1 MNMKT
6 ILRLSAPTLVC
17 LAFAACA
24 SADTNSAPK
33 AIENYITALVDKDRD
48 AAVNA
53 ACADWEDDATLE
65 SDSFAAVAPVLN
77 GLACTA
83 SGTDGD
89 ATLVTCEGAIDV
101 TYNNEVTQLPLDNR
115 TYLAV
120 EEAGEWRMC
129 GYK

>member
-1 MNMKT
+1 MKMF
-6 ILRLSAPTLVC
+6 IRLTALAVVS

-33 AIENYITALVDKDRD
+33 AIENYITALVNKDRD

-53 ACADWEDDATLE
+53 ACADWEDDALLE
-65 SDSFAAVAPVLN
+65 ADSFAAVEPVLE

-89 ATLVTCEGAIDV
+89 GTLVTCEGAINV
-101 TYNNEVTQLPLDNR
+101 TYNNEQQQLPLDNR

-120 EEAGEWRMC
+120 EDSGEWRMC